1 MLSIQQVTF
10 LSQTLR
16 LTTASC
22 YGWCLQR
29 LPTHPGTDTGFPM
42 RGRQCSVY
50 GRRPPRMKYRL
61 NTVQRLHA
69 QGDKQLLPTRRN
81 IYIYIY
87 IIYYSGGKIYICIC
101 IFIISFYLFMMLQK
115 GQRACNADCNADC
128 HACDTQPASTPA
140 AATCCRR
147 ASVVR
152 VESS

>member
-1 MLSIQQVTF
+1 MLSIQQATF

-69 QGDKQLLPTRRN
+69 QGDKQLLPTRRKK
-81 IYIYIY
+81 YIFY
-87 IIYYSGGKIYICIC
+87 GGCIC